1 MSIAPGLLNLTFSQ
15 GATWK
20 LSLTYTNSTG
30 NPIDLTN
37 YTARMQARTSYDA
50 GTATLNLA
58 NGTGITLGGTAGTI
72 NLLVAATE
80 TAAIDA
86 DQYVY
91 DLEVVSASS
100 EVTRVVQG
108 TLIVTPE
115 VTR

>member
-1 MSIAPGLLNLTFSQ
+1 MSVAPGLLNLTFSQ

-20 LSLTYTNSTG
+20 LAMTYTDADG
-30 NPIDLTN
+30 GAIDLTN
-37 YTARMQARTSYDA
+37 YTARMQARVTHESDA
-50 GTATLNLA
+50 TVLSLT
-58 NGTGITLGGTAGTI
+58 NGAGITLGGTAGTI
-72 NLLVAATE
+72 DLLVAATA

-91 DLEVVSASS
+91 DLEIASASD

-108 TLIVTPE
+108 TLLVTPE

>member
-1 MSIAPGLLNLTFSQ
+1 MSVAPGLLNLTFSQ

-20 LSLTYTNSTG
+20 LAMTYTDNAGAPINLTG
-30 NPIDLTN
+30 
-37 YTARMQARTSYDA
+37 YTARMQARPSYESD
-50 GTATLNLA
+50 TTVLSLT
-58 NGTGITLGGTAGTI
+58 NGTGLTLGGTAGTI
-72 NLLVAATE
+72 NLLVAASA

-91 DLEVVSASS
+91 DLEIASASN

>member
-1 MSIAPGLLNLTFSQ
+1 MTVAPGLLNLTFPQ

-20 LSLTYTNSTG
+20 LAMTYTDSDG
-30 NPIDLTN
+30 APINLTN
-37 YTARMQARTSYDA
+37 YTARMQARSVFES
-50 GTATLNLA
+50 ATTVLSLV

-72 NLLVAATE
+72 NLLVAATV

-91 DLEVVSASS
+91 DLEIASASN

>member
-20 LSLTYTNSTG
+20 LTMTYTNNEG
-30 NPIDLTN
+30 APVDLTN
-37 YTARMQARTSYDA
+37 YTARMQARTSFEA
-50 GTATLNLA
+50 GTAALSLTSNS
-58 NGTGITLGGTAGTI
+58 GIALGGTAGTI
-72 NLLVAATE
+72 DLLVPATT
-80 TAAIDA
+80 TAAIA
-86 DQYVY
+86 AEQYVY
-91 DLEVVSASS
+91 DLEIESASN

>member
-1 MSIAPGLLNLTFSQ
+1 MSVAPGLLNLTFSQ

-20 LSLTYTNSTG
+20 LAMTYTDG
-30 NPIDLTN
+30 AGAPINLTN
-37 YTARMQARTSYDA
+37 YTARMQARPSYESD
-50 GTATLNLA
+50 TTVLNLT

-72 NLLVAATE
+72 DLLVAATA

>member
-1 MSIAPGLLNLTFSQ
+1 MSTAPGLLNLTFSQ

-20 LSLTYTNSTG
+20 LAMTYTDAEGT
-30 NPIDLTN
+30 PVDLSD

-50 GTATLNLA
+50 GTATLSLT
-58 NGTGITLGGTAGTI
+58 NGTGIALGGTAGTI
-72 NLLVAATE
+72 ELLVPAAT
-80 TAAIDA
+80 TAQIPAE
-86 DQYVY
+86 QYVY
-91 DLEVVSASS
+91 DLEIESDSS